1 MKRLNLGVTMLYK
14 LQSNRF
20 FYKNTLAVRKGAW
33 EEGLRRQ
40 TACFVP
46 LSPPKFGVIV
56 AGLSSST
63 TAVEPEFSS

>member
-20 FYKNTLAVRKGAW
+20 YKNTLAGRKGAR

-46 LSPPKFGVIV
+46 VFPKVRSYCRANLAPFPR
-56 AGLSSST
+56 
-63 TAVEPEFSS
+63 AVELEFSS

>member
-14 LQSNRF
+14 SQSNRF
-20 FYKNTLAVRKGAW
+20 YKNILAGRKAAL

-46 LSPPKFGVIV
+46 LFPKVWSYCWADLAPFPR
-56 AGLSSST
+56 
-63 TAVEPEFSS
+63 AVELEFSS

>member
-20 FYKNTLAVRKGAW
+20 YKNTLAGRKGAQ

-40 TACFVP
+40 LV
-46 LSPPKFGVIV
+46 LSPFPPKFGAIV
-56 AGLSSST
+56 GLILLPSPKLLS
-63 TAVEPEFSS
+63 